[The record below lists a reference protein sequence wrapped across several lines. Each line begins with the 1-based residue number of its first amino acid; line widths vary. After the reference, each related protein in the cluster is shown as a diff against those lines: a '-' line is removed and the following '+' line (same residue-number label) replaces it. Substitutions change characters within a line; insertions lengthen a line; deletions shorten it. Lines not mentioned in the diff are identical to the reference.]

1 VLKIIYID
9 CPSGISGEALL
20 GALVD
25 LGIDREQLIK
35 ELHREIAGPFN
46 ISFQKTPN
54 TAAIRTI
61 LNLPDDDRL
70 LTYQEFIMTGTGED
84 SEHNSPSSFAKAVV
98 SKYLVARSR
107 LEGLPPEEITISR
120 TDAMKTTILAAGI
133 FAALKQLDFPLVISA
148 PVPTGVPALEGAG
161 PSADP
166 LILELAKGAAVR
178 WTGAPTTFDTHL
190 GVAILVQITNK
201 YGQLP
206 EMNLRETGYGAPEN
220 SEEKGAVRMLYG
232 TGMIEKAAPGRH
244 ETVLVMETSID
255 DMNPEF
261 FPYLI
266 ERLLTVGALDAF
278 LIPVYMK
285 KGRPA
290 NLLRVLCKK
299 EQREEVLYT
308 IFKESTTLGVR
319 IHEENRR
326 TLHRS
331 FFTVHTSYGEITVKS
346 GYTAP
351 ETEPLQIAPE
361 FEDCKKIA
369 ARTGVPLKVIYT
381 AAQRAAFEKTKKPAP
396 EK

>member
-1 VLKIIYID
+1 
-9 CPSGISGEALL
+9 
-20 GALVD
+20 
-25 LGIDREQLIK
+25 
-35 ELHREIAGPFN
+35 
-46 ISFQKTPN
+46 
-54 TAAIRTI
+54 
-61 LNLPDDDRL
+61 
-70 LTYQEFIMTGTGED
+70 
-84 SEHNSPSSFAKAVV
+84 
-98 SKYLVARSR
+98 
-107 LEGLPPEEITISR
+107 
-120 TDAMKTTILAAGI
+120 
-133 FAALKQLDFPLVISA
+133 
-148 PVPTGVPALEGAG
+148 
-161 PSADP
+161 
-166 LILELAKGAAVR
+166 
-178 WTGAPTTFDTHL
+178 
-190 GVAILVQITNK
+190 
-201 YGQLP
+201 
-206 EMNLRETGYGAPEN
+206 MNLRETGYGAPEN